1 MTDHWD
7 TMIEK
12 DDVELVAEIKADII
26 SYATATLASNRT
38 AALAIEQKYGLI
50 GHSSENVALQLAEMA
65 LPIGGAA

>member
-12 DDVELVAEIKADII
+12 DDAELVAEIKADEAA
-26 SYATATLASNRT
+26 YTLHMHAGNV
-38 AALAIEQKYGLI
+38 AACTDIEKKYGLS
-50 GHSSENVALQLAEMA
+50 GHSPQQVSEQLHEMA